1 MKFSELQI
9 GEECRVV
16 GFSGEGA
23 SVRRLMEMGII
34 PGVTLRLVKAA
45 PLGDPIEIEARGY
58 HLAIRRKDAE
68 LIEVVK

>member
-1 MKFSELQI
+1 MKLSELQI
-9 GEECRVV
+9 GERCRVV

-34 PGVTLRLVKAA
+34 PGVSIRLVKEA

-58 HLAIRRKDAE
+58 HLAIRRSEAE